1 LHRWPIFSDL
11 ILNSYLCC
19 PRLAEKREISM
30 MRKLRRALFC
40 TLAVSLAG
48 GPVLGQGMSMTSSVK
63 PGEPATKVI
72 AENEKLRVLDV
83 VDRPG
88 DVSAPTVRQGR
99 VVHWITGGKL
109 ERTFAD
115 GTKEVLTRKGGETT
129 LITEKRPYSVKN
141 IGTTSVHLVEVELK

>member
-1 LHRWPIFSDL
+1 MMGKSRSAL
-11 ILNSYLCC
+11 I
-19 PRLAEKREISM
+19 
-30 MRKLRRALFC
+30 C
-40 TLAVSLAG
+40 TLAFFLGG
-48 GPVLGQGMSMTSSVK
+48 GPALAQGRSMASSDR
-63 PGEPATKVI
+63 PGEPMSKVI

-83 VDRPG
+83 VDKPG

-109 ERTFAD
+109 ERTYAD

-141 IGTTSVHLVEVELK
+141 IGQTSVHLIEVELK